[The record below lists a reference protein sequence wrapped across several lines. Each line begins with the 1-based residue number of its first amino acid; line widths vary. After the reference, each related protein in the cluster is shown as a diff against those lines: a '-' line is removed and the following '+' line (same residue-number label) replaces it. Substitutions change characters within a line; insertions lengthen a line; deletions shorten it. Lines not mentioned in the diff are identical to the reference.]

1 MEKLQEISDFI
12 DNLKIKK
19 TFLGGYDREDVF
31 VKMQELIVLFQKCLE
46 EEQERQKEVIQD
58 YERQL
63 QTSKLLAK
71 ELNKK
76 LGSLSVEQKNLEQE
90 NSKMKDVYK
99 EYCSNILQQYSD
111 SLRTLSNEF
120 SQILDNI
127 TNLQQNIISAEMF
140 DDLEDKITTS
150 QVELID
156 QKDEESKGNEDII
169 E

>member
-1 MEKLQEISDFI
+1 MERLQEISEFV

-46 EEQERQKEVIQD
+46 EEQERQKQVIND

-63 QTSKLLAK
+63 QTSKMLVK

-76 LGSLSVEQKNLEQE
+76 LSSLLVAQKNLEQE
-90 NSKMKDVYK
+90 NLKMKDVYK

-111 SLRTLSNEF
+111 SLRTLSSEF

-127 TNLQQNIISAEMF
+127 TNLQQNIINTEMF
-140 DDLEDKITTS
+140 EGLEDKITAS
-150 QVELID
+150 HVELID
-156 QKDEESKGNEDII
+156 QEVEKSQENVDTTE
-169 E
+169 